1 MYIVEI
7 TEDKVDNIIEHMSKG
22 LKCFNKAIECLEDA
36 RSGSHMN
43 RRSSDAGSRI
53 DDDFD
58 DYDDYDDNERYGNRG
73 MRRNRGGG
81 RYSRY

>member
-7 TEDKVDNIIEHMSKG
+7 TEDKVDSIIEHMSKG
-22 LKCFNKAIECLEDA
+22 LKYFNKAIECLEDA

-58 DYDDYDDNERYGNRG
+58 EYDDEERYGNRA
-73 MRRNRGGG
+73 MRRNYRGSG
-81 RYSRY
+81 RYNRY

>member
-1 MYIVEI
+1 MIVSLSI
-7 TEDKVDNIIEHMSKG
+7 CLKD

-58 DYDDYDDNERYGNRG
+58 DYDGDERYGNRG
-73 MRRNRGGG
+73 MRHNRGGG

>member
-36 RSGSHMN
+36 RGGSYMN

-53 DDDFD
+53 NDDFD
-58 DYDDYDDNERYGNRG
+58 DYDDDERYGNRG
-73 MRRNRGGG
+73 MRHNRGGG

>member
-7 TEDKVDNIIEHMSKG
+7 TEDKVDSMIEHMAKG

-36 RSGSHMN
+36 KSGARMN

-53 DDDFD
+53 DDEFD
-58 DYDDYDDNERYGNRG
+58 DEYDDERYGNRG
-73 MRRNRGGG
+73 SRYNRGGG